1 MFGLSGCQSYERKPN
16 CHLDKMHIKGNV
28 VKVET
33 IMQSTVP
40 YTEMLAMVFDP
51 QYAIFSYAGNT
62 LITFNKD
69 GNIRRYKGYGL
80 DGKELFDVKKFK
92 IENEDMNTIPVIFIG
107 PNVDQNVGRVKTIS
121 SANGD
126 VVNVK
131 YFDQDELIWESSTY
145 YNDDGS
151 PKSIVKEYVQLSN
164 ESMLNISYADTTD
177 YKYLEYDNRG
187 NWTELAISYKGMV
200 CSHAH
205 SYKLKRRLT
214 YLGDKEKPALIE
226 DLDKYNDTAQV
237 NTQDVKIVT
246 IGEYGVMRIPHYMT
260 MQSKDYISGVKDLMS
275 PKLKNKSCYL
285 LLSVYD
291 DNDAYASL
299 SIQYF
304 SGDGST
310 GFEDFPQKYNKT
322 IDKFFE
328 EQMTAALATQGVY
341 ILKWLPY
348 QFVTISGRRALK
360 YTYYR
365 FGNPIP
371 VYCETYSIPMSDGNT
386 LGINFSFQSNQY
398 NRFYNDFKQS
408 INSIRFR

>member
-1 MFGLSGCQSYERKPN
+1 
-16 CHLDKMHIKGNV
+16 MHIKGNV
-28 VKVET
+28 VKIET
-33 IMQSTVP
+33 IVQSTMP
-40 YTEMLAMVFDP
+40 LTEMFAMVFDP

-62 LITFNKD
+62 AITFDND
-69 GNIRRYKGYGL
+69 GNISRSKGYGL

-92 IENEDMNTIPVIFIG
+92 IENEDMNTIPVIPIG
-107 PNVDQNVGRVKTIS
+107 PNVDQNIDRVKTIS

-131 YFDQDELIWESSTY
+131 YFDKDELIWESTAY

-151 PKSIVKEYVQLSN
+151 LKSIVKEYVQLSN
-164 ESMLNISYADTTD
+164 ESVLNISYADTTD
-177 YKYLEYDNRG
+177 CKYLEYDNHG
-187 NWTELAISYKGMV
+187 NWTELEISYKGIL

-205 SYKLKRRLT
+205 SYKLKRKLT
-214 YLGDKEKPALIE
+214 YLGDNEKPALIE
-226 DLDKYNDTAQV
+226 DLDKYNDVAQV

-246 IGEYGVMRIPHYMT
+246 IGEYGFMRIPHYMT
-260 MQSKDYISGVKDLMS
+260 MQSKDYISGVKEFMS
-275 PKLKNKSCYL
+275 PKLRNMSCYL

-291 DNDAYASL
+291 ENDAYASF

-304 SGDGST
+304 PGDGSN
-310 GFEDFPQKYNKT
+310 GFDDLSRKEMKYDKT
-322 IDKFFE
+322 LDKLLE
-328 EQMTAALATQGVY
+328 EQMAVELAKGGVY

-365 FGNPIP
+365 FGSPIP
-371 VYCETYSIPMSDGNT
+371 VYCETYSIPMSDGNV
-386 LGINFSFQSNQY
+386 LGLNFSFQSNLY